1 MTVYSK
7 HRKEETMLS
16 LNNYLGDKE
25 FDKFLIK
32 SEITLTVWEIKFYLL
47 GIVIGLEYVPPSLAL
62 SELLLEDT
70 GFDIQFQNENQY
82 THFLEQFMSLWNVI
96 ACFDGIPSLCSV
108 PDKVNGEELFHA
120 LTIREAEIGN
130 FLSGLAESGSYDIS
144 EEFSAFHDEIDA
156 LESIDEEMSRL
167 LESYES
173 TNEMD
178 GLKAK
183 DLLQIAEEIFIDAF
197 PVIKETILSN
207 RVVS

>member
-1 MTVYSK
+1 
-7 HRKEETMLS
+7 MLS

-25 FDKFLIK
+25 FDKFLIE
-32 SEITLTVWEIKFYLL
+32 SEITLTVWEIKFYIL
-47 GIVIGLEYVPPSLAL
+47 GIITGLEDVPVSFAL

-96 ACFDGIPSLCSV
+96 AGFDGVPALCSV
-108 PDKVNGEELFHA
+108 PDKVNHEELFHA

-130 FLSGLAESGSYDIS
+130 FLSGLAESDSYDIS
-144 EEFSAFHDEIDA
+144 KEFSAFHDAIDA
-156 LESIDEEMSRL
+156 LESIDEEMSKL
-167 LESYES
+167 LESYDS
-173 TNEMD
+173 VNEMD

-197 PVIKETILSN
+197 PVIKETIQSN
-207 RVVS
+207 RIVN

>member
-1 MTVYSK
+1 
-7 HRKEETMLS
+7 MLS

-25 FDKFLIK
+25 FDKFLIE
-32 SEITLTVWEIKFYLL
+32 SEITLTVWEIKFYIL
-47 GIVIGLEYVPPSLAL
+47 GIITGLEDVPVSFAL

-70 GFDIQFQNENQY
+70 GFDIEFQNENQY

-96 ACFDGIPSLCSV
+96 AGFNGIPDLCPV
-108 PDKVNGEELFHA
+108 PDKLNGEELFHA

-130 FLSGLAESGSYDIS
+130 FLSGLAESDSYDIS
-144 EEFSAFHDEIDA
+144 KKFSVFHDEIDA

-167 LESYES
+167 LESYDCV
-173 TNEMD
+173 NEMD
-178 GLKAK
+178 ALKAK

-207 RVVS
+207 RIVN